1 MSQDHS
7 QDRRWQ
13 SESEYFDNVEYTDE
27 AYPPETLK
35 RYLELRRPYHAI
47 ECFYDVMGDIKGKR
61 ILDVGCGPGDT
72 SLILAAHGAD
82 VLAVDLSSKA
92 IEAARRR
99 AAKHDFSGKVR
110 FECAPLETFI
120 EGTHDKFDIVCGHS
134 ILHHLLPVLGDFLE
148 QCKRLSHPGTQYVF
162 IEPVATSQFLRD
174 VRVKLRVGLYGTE
187 DERPLNQGDLAVIKE
202 HIPQME
208 FKFFEFANR
217 LTKFLLPSG
226 SYEKAPTLIRGL
238 YDLGGIFD
246 RILLQ
251 KLGMNALASMSV
263 LHTAVARPQGESTR
277 AATTARP

>member
-1 MSQDHS
+1 MSEDPS

-13 SESEYFDNVEYTDE
+13 SEAEYFDNVEYSED

-35 RYLELRRPYHAI
+35 RYLELRKPYHAI
-47 ECFYDVMGDIKGKR
+47 ECFYKSMGDIKGKR

-99 AAKHDFSGKVR
+99 AAKHQFPGKVR

-120 EGTHDKFDIVCGHS
+120 EGTHDQFDIVCGHS

-162 IEPVATSQFLRD
+162 IEPVATSQLLRD
-174 VRVKLRVGLYGTE
+174 LRLKLLGTAHGTE
-187 DERPLNQGDLAVIKE
+187 DERPLNQGDLAIIKK

-208 FKFFEFANR
+208 IKYFEFSNR

-226 SYEKAPTLIRGL
+226 SYEKASSLTRGL
-238 YDLGGIFD
+238 YDFGGILD
-246 RILLQ
+246 RVLLQ
-251 KLGMNALASMSV
+251 SLGVNALASIGV
-263 LHTAVARPQGESTR
+263 FHTAVSRPQPVKTR
-277 AATTARP
+277 AATAAGS